1 MYFSILGKTI
11 PLYGLFFYIGIF
23 ISATV
28 ASFISHKRSIA
39 KFDVVGCGIFTMIGA
54 GIGAKLLFVIVTLK
68 DIIRYNIPI
77 IAIIRGGFVFY
88 GGVIGGLAG
97 LLIYCFSF
105 KMKAVDFLDLFS
117 IVLPLGHAFG
127 RIGCFFAGCCYG
139 IEYHGPLSYTYTITA
154 GSTPI
159 GVPLLPIQLIEAF
172 LLFVLFSVL
181 ISVFIHHPERKL
193 LYATLYLLSYSVIR
207 FILEFF
213 RGDVERGSLWNLSTS
228 QWISIVILSVT
239 TVLSLRAQINRCH
252 NNQEKEAHP

>member
-1 MYFSILGKTI
+1 MYFSILGREI
-11 PLYGLFFYIGIF
+11 PLYGLLFYLGIL
-23 ISATV
+23 IAATV

-39 KFDVVGCGIFTMIGA
+39 KFDIVGCGIFTMIGA
-54 GIGAKLLFVIVTLK
+54 GIGAKLLFIIVTIK
-68 DIIRYNIPI
+68 EIIKYNIPL

-117 IVLPLGHAFG
+117 VVLPLGHAFG

-139 IEYHGPLSYTYTITA
+139 VEYHGPLSYIYKTTA
-154 GSTPI
+154 GTTPT

-172 LLFVLFSVL
+172 LLFVLFSIL
-181 ISVFIHHPERKL
+181 ISVFLHYPERKF
-193 LYATLYLLSYSVIR
+193 LYTKLYLLSYSVIR

-213 RGDVERGSLWNLSTS
+213 RGDRERGSLWGFSTS
-228 QWISIVILSVT
+228 QWISIIIITVT
-239 TVLSLRAQINRCH
+239 FTLIIRMKIKSKNQITNFIS
-252 NNQEKEAHP
+252 